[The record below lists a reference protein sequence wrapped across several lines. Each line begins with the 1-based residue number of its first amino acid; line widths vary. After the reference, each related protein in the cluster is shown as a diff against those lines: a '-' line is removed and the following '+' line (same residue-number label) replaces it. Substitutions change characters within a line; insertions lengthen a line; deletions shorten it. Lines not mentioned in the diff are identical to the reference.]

1 MEGGNSN
8 RKGSV
13 TPQNKFG
20 VALVRHFCIFRI
32 NNILTEKT
40 NSLGMTLFLS
50 WYGASDLIFYL

>member
-1 MEGGNSN
+1 MEGSNAN

-13 TPQNKFG
+13 IPQNKFA
-20 VALVRHFCIFRI
+20 VALLWDFYIFGI

-50 WYGASDLIFYL
+50 